1 MKIKP
6 DKQIEDYI
14 KRCYS
19 NLDLNYQNDFLDGY
33 VEPENEEEA
42 KKELLQA
49 GQQEFLYGNP
59 SLYIHTADFRNNPY
73 YKNIHLDKI
82 VSSSFSYEKVLI
94 EKNLLFNYDSIIDD
108 EEKELKDYM
117 KLRALDEDLE
127 MIYLFEENEGWMM
140 CSPSEASTNDPY
152 AAKARGNVLTF
163 GLGIGYFVYMAI
175 LNPNVDSVTVIEKS
189 EDVIALFSQIV
200 KQFPQNK
207 EIRIIQGDAFD
218 YFNDDFLKKF
228 DYAYVDFWE
237 SSEDGLKSY
246 MKLMEKNI
254 TYKNID
260 YWIEDSI
267 LTNIQYVMAPYLYAV
282 YSGQSI
288 TDFISS
294 IDFDSKD
301 IVKKVNRYF
310 KSRNNTITFEDEL
323 LDIIHN
329 KNILRKIAGQ
339 V

>member
-207 EIRIIQGDAFD
+207 EMRIIQGDAFD
-218 YFNDDFLKKF
+218 YFNEDFLSAY
-228 DYAYVDFWE
+228 DYIYVDIYK
-237 SSEDGLKSY
+237 SSDDGREIITDLLAEY
-246 MKLMEKNI
+246 LPPHEK
-254 TYKNID
+254 ID
-260 YWIEDSI
+260 FWIENSCLNPIRTLI
-267 LTNIQYVMAPYLYAV
+267 LMHY
-282 YSGQSI
+282 
-288 TDFISS
+288 
-294 IDFDSKD
+294 
-301 IVKKVNRYF
+301 
-310 KSRNNTITFEDEL
+310 DEL
-323 LDIIHN
+323 LNNKTLAVNSEYEEIMEKVRYYFSLIDITIEDVN
-329 KNILRKIAGQ
+329 SLKNMMYDKHLIREILGVKND
-339 V
+339 